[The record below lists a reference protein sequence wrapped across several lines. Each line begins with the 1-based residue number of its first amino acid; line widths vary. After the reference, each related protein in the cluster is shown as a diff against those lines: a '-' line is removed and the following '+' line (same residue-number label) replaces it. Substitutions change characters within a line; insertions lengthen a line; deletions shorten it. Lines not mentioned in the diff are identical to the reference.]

1 MLSSDG
7 LKGKKAWV
15 KVKRLMNGL
24 DGEPVK
30 VGSVIQLPLAAAHE
44 AVFNGTVEFCDPP
57 AAEGED
63 AKGKAAKGGEGK

>member
-30 VGSVIQLPLAAAHE
+30 VGAVIELPLAAAHE
-44 AVFNGTVEFCDPP
+44 AVYNGTAEFSDPP
-57 AAEGED
+57 KPEAAG
-63 AKGKAAKGGEGK
+63 KGGASGKGGEGQ